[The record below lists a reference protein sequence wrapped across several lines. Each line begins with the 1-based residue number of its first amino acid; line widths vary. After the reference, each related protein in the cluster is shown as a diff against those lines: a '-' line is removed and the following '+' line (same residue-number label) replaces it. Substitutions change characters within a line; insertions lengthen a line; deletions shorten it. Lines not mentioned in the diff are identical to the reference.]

1 MNDKS
6 NKRNLGL
13 LMSKKSK
20 GIKWKFPKPADSTG
34 FLLWQA
40 HNNWQKEIK
49 RALKPLDLTHV
60 QFVLLSSLIWL
71 ETQQKVITQTDLAE
85 VAKTDIM
92 MTSNVLKKL
101 EVKQLI
107 VRKDHPSD
115 SRANTIALTKEGLSL
130 AKAGLKALEKFDSV
144 LFSNNLGKDETQFK
158 DHLKKIL

>member
-1 MNDKS
+1 
-6 NKRNLGL
+6 
-13 LMSKKSK
+13 MSKKSK

-40 HNNWQKEIK
+40 HNQWQKEIK

-101 EVKQLI
+101 EDKDLI
-107 VRKDHPSD
+107 IRKDHPED
-115 SRANTIALTKEGLSL
+115 SRAKTISLTKEGLSL
-130 AKAGLKALEKFDSV
+130 AKAGLTSLEKFDNV
-144 LFSNNLGKDETQFK
+144 LFSDTLGDDEDAFK
-158 DHLKKIL
+158 DHLKKLL